1 MGLPLTQRLGYSVGH
16 VLNDLTASVWF
27 SYLIVYFHQVMNFN
41 NNLAGYLML
50 IGQVSDALF
59 TPFIGYES
67 DNTRGFCRLGKR
79 KSWHLVGTI
88 CVACSYPFVFNDCI
102 TCSNAPDWS
111 KFIYFAPFVV
121 IFQFGWAS
129 TQISHLSLIPD
140 LTQDENERVELN
152 GIRYAFTVLS
162 NLAVFGIFW
171 LLFIVHGDK
180 SDSTET
186 QLTSVDSLK
195 FRNLVFIIV
204 GMGLVFSIAFH
215 FIVREPVQHE
225 DLSAAENAYADGYST
240 SIEKSTAL
248 RSRMTWSCWLK
259 TMQFYQIALVYMCTR
274 LFVNVSQIYLP
285 LYVTE
290 TLLLPKDTVA
300 ICPLVVY
307 VSGFIASVAMRPIN
321 SILGRKATYAVGL
334 FFGVGA
340 CVWIY
345 FLSEDTAKQVYG
357 AVVLLG
363 LGGSTMLVTSLAMTS
378 DLIANNVESG
388 AFVYGA
394 MSFTDKLSN
403 GVAVVLIQHLHPCVA
418 CCPSCKGYYRLV
430 LTFVPGGVAALA
442 LLALLTLLPSKIG
455 VRSNNENALKK
466 PVHGLKEDNSVNEEE
481 RRPLLGNHITQ
492 NTFRHNE

>member
-1 MGLPLTQRLGYSVGH
+1 MGLPLTQRLGYSIGH

-50 IGQVSDALF
+50 IGQVSDAMF

-67 DNTRGFCRLGKR
+67 DRTRGFCGLGRR
-79 KSWHLVGTI
+79 KAWHLVGTI
-88 CVACSYPFVFNDCI
+88 SVACSYPFLFNDCI
-102 TCSNAPDWS
+102 GYPNAPDWS

-121 IFQFGWAS
+121 IFQFGWAA

-140 LTQDENERVELN
+140 LTSDDNERVELN

-171 LLFIVHGDK
+171 LLFLLHGDH
-180 SDSTET
+180 SDNMES
-186 QLTSVDSLK
+186 QLTSVDALK

-204 GMGLVFSIAFH
+204 GMGIVFSIAFH
-215 FIVREPVQHE
+215 LIVREPVQH
-225 DLSAAENAYADGYST
+225 DDVSTAENAISDGFST
-240 SIEKSTAL
+240 TIEKSTVL
-248 RSRMTWSCWLK
+248 RTRMTWKCWLK
-259 TMQFYQIALVYMCTR
+259 TKQFYQIAVVYMSTR

-290 TLLLPKDTVA
+290 TLELPKDSVA
-300 ICPLVVY
+300 IFPLVVY
-307 VSGFIASVAMRPIN
+307 VSGFVASIAMRLVN
-321 SILGRKATYAVGL
+321 SRLGRKATYALGL
-334 FFGVGA
+334 ALGIGA
-340 CVWIY
+340 CAWIY
-345 FLSEDTAKQVYG
+345 FLNHDNAKQVYG
-357 AVVLLG
+357 AVILLG

-378 DLIANNVESG
+378 DLIACNVESG

-418 CCPSCKGYYRLV
+418 CCPSCKDYYRQV
-430 LTFVPGGVAALA
+430 LTFVPGGVAVVAFIA
-442 LLALLTLLPSKIG
+442 LLSLLPYKIG
-455 VRSNNENALKK
+455 LRPNTVKPLKSLVSNDFR
-466 PVHGLKEDNSVNEEE
+466 KEEAMTDDDDE
-481 RRPLLGNHITQ
+481 RQPLL
-492 NTFRHNE
+492 HNRPS

>member
-1 MGLPLTQRLGYSVGH
+1 MGLPLNQKAGYSIGH

-27 SYLIVYFHQVMNFN
+27 SYLIVYFHQVLNFN

-67 DNTRGFCRLGKR
+67 DNTKGICGLGRR

-88 CVACSYPFVFNDCI
+88 SVACSYPFVFNDCI
-102 TCSNAPDWS
+102 DCSDAPDWS

-121 IFQFGWAS
+121 IFQFGWAA

-140 LTQDENERVELN
+140 LTPDENERVELN
-152 GIRYAFTVLS
+152 GLRYAFTVLS

-171 LLFIVHGDK
+171 LLFIVNGSHEDNMG
-180 SDSTET
+180 S
-186 QLTSVDSLK
+186 QLTSVDAIK

-204 GMGLVFSIAFH
+204 GMGIVFSILFL

-225 DLSAAENAYADGYST
+225 DAQIADGYST
-240 SIEKSTAL
+240 TIEKSTVL
-248 RSRMTWSCWLK
+248 RNRMTWTCWLK
-259 TMQFYQIALVYMCTR
+259 TRQFYQIAMVYMCTR

-290 TLLLPKDTVA
+290 TLKLPKDSVA
-300 ICPLVVY
+300 ICPLIVY
-307 VSGFIASVAMRPIN
+307 VSGFFASLAMRPIN
-321 SILGRKATYAVGL
+321 SKLGRKATYIVGL
-334 FFGVGA
+334 VFGIGA
-340 CVWIY
+340 CSWIY
-345 FLSEDTAKQVYG
+345 FLNEHNAKQVYG

-378 DLIANNVESG
+378 DLIACNVESG

-430 LTFVPGGVAALA
+430 LTFVPGGVAVVAF
-442 LLALLTLLPSKIG
+442 LALLTLLPSKIG
-455 VRSNNENALKK
+455 VRPNKDSALKK
-466 PVHGLKEDNSVNEEE
+466 AVTGVKADNSSIDEET
-481 RRPLLGNHITQ
+481 RYLLGESSTQ
-492 NTFRHNE
+492 NPYM